1 MYDVRLPRW
10 TKRLLVAVLILIVLA
25 FAVPMGLNALGAALI
40 TDDPLHPA
48 DAILVLGGES
58 REGDRVRHAV
68 KLLKRGL
75 APLLVLSGTPLGF
88 RTHEADVMRRHAEFL
103 GVPPARILIVKH
115 DSDSTREEAGV
126 VVPILKRRG
135 LKEVILVTSN
145 YHTARAKRIFE
156 RATGP
161 YSPHFLASPVDDG
174 QFEPDGWWLRRRYAK
189 TFVYEAIKTV
199 WSAIEVE

>member
-1 MYDVRLPRW
+1 VYDVRLPRW
-10 TKRLLVAVLILIVLA
+10 TKRLGVVLILVALA

-40 TDDPLHPA
+40 ENDPLHPA
-48 DAILVLGGES
+48 DAILVLAGDS

-68 KLLKRGL
+68 GLFKRGL
-75 APLLVLSGTPLGF
+75 APLLVLSGTPMGV

-103 GVPPARILIVKH
+103 GVPSSRILTVRQNG
-115 DSDSTREEAGV
+115 DSTKEEAGV
-126 VVPILKRRG
+126 VVPTLKRRG
-135 LKEVILVTSN
+135 LKNVILVTSN

-156 RATGP
+156 RAAGP
-161 YSPHFLASPVDDG
+161 YGPHFLASPVNDG
-174 QFEPDGWWLRRRYAK
+174 LFEPEGWWMRRRYAK